1 MIEILLP
8 QIIEILSEVEG
19 GLTAP
24 DIALRLGTD
33 RKTINSFLYRLE
45 GREVERA
52 NTENPPRWKVAD
64 PTRVTVTPEEIITE
78 DSRADPQHL
87 DDLTFPSF
95 EEFPELMQEQRAHRA
110 CSRCG
115 ASTTSLFCGTRCR
128 NRALDDWIV
137 EVITVPRFEINS
149 ERIRYALST
158 LDIPLLKSSEL
169 ESTSPEVDS
178 TDYSV
183 RQYWELLN
191 RDTRRMLIELK
202 RLSTDEN
209 DSSSPSFVDTPDVAI
224 SLLHVSSKYRSEVVD
239 AIKVDQKDVES
250 KSLMMASELKQ
261 IEGVSSPAKKNIE
274 KVISRAISLQEDLE
288 KRLIDQLTLDYVGVS
303 DELHSVLN
311 VNAPLT
317 LEQLERR
324 FARSALH
331 RNLELKDEF
340 FEFVL
345 ACRSHPVLPTF
356 SMVSKMELMIP
367 KIFLEGALHFRYR
380 LISTIQKQPKRLM
393 TPSMGRLVTTLELV
407 GGIKAGRTLEQLG
420 TEFGVTRERI
430 RQLLEPVVA
439 VSGSRSLR
447 EFRSFTQRK
456 ELKRKEAEKFDRIQK
471 QSEISSFIQDHPGIS
486 LNELLNIF
494 AGFEAEVNNASNA
507 HPALVLDVYPL
518 ENDDEEIDRVDIID
532 SLKAA
537 SLLSFPLTGNA
548 YDRLLSEGY
557 IKGVSRVR
565 IMQVYGTWTEACLRA
580 EVESGEPLKNV
591 AYVRRWS
598 EREMIQVVGQF
609 LIDEDK
615 MGRTGGVHTF
625 GAWRSLQ
632 ESADS
637 LPSEGTI
644 RNQVNGSWKR
654 VKQLALVELRRN
666 WSNPD
671 FPLKVVH

>member
-1 MIEILLP
+1 MTEILLP
-8 QIIEILSEVEG
+8 QIIELLSEVEG

-64 PTRVTVTPEEIITE
+64 PSRMTATPEEKITE
-78 DSRADPQHL
+78 DSRSDPQYL

-95 EEFPELMQEQRAHRA
+95 EEYLDLMQEKWARRA
-110 CSRCG
+110 CARCG
-115 ASTTSLFCGTRCR
+115 VTTTSLFCGTRCR

-137 EVITVPRFEINS
+137 EVITVPRFETNS
-149 ERIRYALST
+149 ERIKYAIST
-158 LDIPLLKSSEL
+158 LDIPLLNSSEL
-169 ESTSPEVDS
+169 EATSPEVCS

-191 RDTRRMLIELK
+191 RDTRRMLVELR

-209 DSSSPSFVDTPDVAI
+209 DSPSPLFVDKPDVAI

-239 AIKVDQKDVES
+239 ALKVGQKDVES
-250 KSLMMASELKQ
+250 KSLVLASELKQ
-261 IEGVSSPAKKNIE
+261 IEGISSPAKKNIQ

-288 KRLIDQLTLDYVGVS
+288 KGLIDQLTLDYVGVS
-303 DELHSVLN
+303 VELHSVLN

-324 FARSALH
+324 FARSAGH
-331 RNLELKDEF
+331 KNLELKDEF
-340 FEFVL
+340 FELLL
-345 ACRSHPVLPTF
+345 ACRSHPVLPTVA
-356 SMVSKMELMIP
+356 MVSNMELMIP
-367 KIFLEGALHFRYR
+367 KIFLESALNFRDR
-380 LISTIQKQPKRLM
+380 LITTIDKQPKRVL
-393 TPSMGRLVTTLELV
+393 TPSMGRLVKTLELV
-407 GGIKAGRTLEQLG
+407 GGISEGRTLEQLG
-420 TEFGVTRERI
+420 TEFGVSRERI

-439 VSGSRSLR
+439 LSGSKTLR

-456 ELKRKEAEKFDRIQK
+456 KLRQKEAETFDRIQK
-471 QSEISSFIQDHPGIS
+471 QSEISSFIQDYPGIS
-486 LNELLNIF
+486 LNELMNVF
-494 AGFEAEVNNASNA
+494 SGFEAEVNSALKA

-557 IKGVSRVR
+557 IKGVSSVR
-565 IMQVYGTWTEACLRA
+565 IMQVYGTWSEACLRA

-591 AYVRRWS
+591 SYVRRWS
-598 EREMIQVVGQF
+598 EKEMIQVVGQF
-609 LIDEDK
+609 LIDEDRE
-615 MGRTGGVHTF
+615 GRTGGVHAF

-632 ESADS
+632 ETADS

-644 RNQVNGSWKR
+644 RNQVHRSWKR
-654 VKQLALVELRRN
+654 VRQLALVELRRN

-671 FPLKVVH
+671 IPLKVVK